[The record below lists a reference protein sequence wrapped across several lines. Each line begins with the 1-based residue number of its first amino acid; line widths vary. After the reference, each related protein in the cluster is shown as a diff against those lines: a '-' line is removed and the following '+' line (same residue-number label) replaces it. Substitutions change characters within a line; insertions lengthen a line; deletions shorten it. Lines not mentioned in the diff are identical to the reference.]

1 VRYQNSEEK
10 WRPAIQVLR
19 VQVLVG
25 IHRKSGLIAVGLS
38 SHGEGNKMKTKTNLK
53 YASEDELLLIDG
65 AEEFEPRSSNSDIEL
80 EIKADKDSS
89 RAEDTVTSY
98 LKAIGRYPLLT
109 GAQEIEFMRAAKKG
123 SEEARKKLINS
134 NLRLVVSIARK
145 FANRG
150 MTLSDLIQEGN
161 LGLMRAIEKFDP
173 ELGYRF
179 STYATWW
186 IRQAITRGIADKSRM
201 IRLPGHMNELLSR
214 SRKNVRVLS
223 EKLGRLPTIDELA
236 VATSVDKGKLN
247 QALESSRGLLSLDA
261 STGQDFDSTFGDMI
275 ADEQAT
281 PPADLVSSEFLT
293 RDLNE
298 ALNILTSHEQSVIRL
313 RFGLGKDIPMS
324 MSETAVTLGIT
335 RERAKQLETRALR
348 KLRRNTKLLPL
359 KDYLA

>member
-1 VRYQNSEEK
+1 
-10 WRPAIQVLR
+10 
-19 VQVLVG
+19 
-25 IHRKSGLIAVGLS
+25 
-38 SHGEGNKMKTKTNLK
+38 MKTNKKLK
-53 YASEDELLLIDG
+53 YASDDEMLLIDG
-65 AEEFEPRSSNSDIEL
+65 GAGDEDLRDSDLDLEL
-80 EIKADKDSS
+80 ETKDDNESY

-98 LKAIGRYPLLT
+98 LRAIGRYPLLT
-109 GAQEIEFMRAAKKG
+109 GAQEIELVRALKQG
-123 SEEARKKLINS
+123 SVAARNKLINS

-161 LGLMRAIEKFDP
+161 FGLMKAIERFDP

-186 IRQAITRGIADKSRM
+186 IRQSITRGIADKSRI

-214 SRKNVRVLS
+214 SRKNVRLLS
-223 EKLGRLPTIDELA
+223 ERLGRLPTIDELA
-236 VATSVDKGKLN
+236 AATSVDKEKLN
-247 QALESSRGLLSLDA
+247 QALDGSRVLLSLDA
-261 STGQDFDSTFGDMI
+261 PAGTDFDSTFGDML

-281 PPADLVSSEFLT
+281 PPADLVSSEFLS
-293 RDLNE
+293 RDLDE
-298 ALNILTSHEQSVIRL
+298 ALKILTNYERAVVES
-313 RFGLGKDIPMS
+313 RFGLGKDRPMS
-324 MSETAVTLGIT
+324 MAETALAIGIS

>member
-1 VRYQNSEEK
+1 MKTNTKLNYDDDMLLIEGGDGSEDFQSAGSDDIEVEIKEEK
-10 WRPAIQVLR
+10 
-19 VQVLVG
+19 
-25 IHRKSGLIAVGLS
+25 
-38 SHGEGNKMKTKTNLK
+38 
-53 YASEDELLLIDG
+53 
-65 AEEFEPRSSNSDIEL
+65 
-80 EIKADKDSS
+80 DSY

-109 GAQEIEFMRAAKKG
+109 GAQEIELMRAAKLG
-123 SEEARKKLINS
+123 GVEAREKLINS

-214 SRKNVRVLS
+214 SRKECSCTEREAWS
-223 EKLGRLPTIDELA
+223 LGRLQTIDELA
-236 VATSVDKGKLN
+236 AATSVDKSKLN
-247 QALESSRGLLSLDA
+247 QALEGSRGLLSLDA
-261 STGQDFDSTFGDMI
+261 PTGTDFDSTFGDML
-275 ADEQAT
+275 ADEHAT
-281 PPADLVSSEFLT
+281 APADLVSSEFLS
-293 RDLNE
+293 RDLSE
-298 ALNILTSHEQSVIRL
+298 ALKILTIHEQAVIEF
-313 RFGLGKDIPMS
+313 RFGLGKDRAMS
-324 MSETAVTLGIT
+324 MAETALALGVT

>member
-1 VRYQNSEEK
+1 
-10 WRPAIQVLR
+10 
-19 VQVLVG
+19 
-25 IHRKSGLIAVGLS
+25 
-38 SHGEGNKMKTKTNLK
+38 MKTKTNLN
-53 YASEDELLLIDG
+53 YASDEDMLLIDG
-65 AEEFEPRSSNSDIEL
+65 TEDFESRNSNADIEM
-80 EIKADKDSS
+80 EIKPDKDSS

-109 GAQEIEFMRAAKKG
+109 GAQEIELMRAAKKG

-261 STGQDFDSTFGDMI
+261 STGQDFDSTFGDML

-281 PPADLVSSEFLT
+281 PPSDLVSSEFLT

-298 ALNILTSHEQSVIRL
+298 ALNILTPHEQSVIRL
-313 RFGLGKDIPMS
+313 RFGLGKDRPMS
-324 MSETAVTLGIT
+324 MTETAMSLSIT

>member
-1 VRYQNSEEK
+1 
-10 WRPAIQVLR
+10 
-19 VQVLVG
+19 
-25 IHRKSGLIAVGLS
+25 
-38 SHGEGNKMKTKTNLK
+38 MKKTNLNFVT
-53 YASEDELLLIDG
+53 DDDMLLIDG
-65 AEEFEPRSSNSDIEL
+65 VGHEDESSRAELDL
-80 EIKADKDSS
+80 DGKDEKEERDTS

-109 GAQEIEFMRAAKKG
+109 GAQEIELMRAAKKG
-123 SEEARKKLINS
+123 SAEARTKLINS

-145 FANRG
+145 FTNRG

-186 IRQAITRGIADKSRM
+186 IRQAITRGIADKSRL

-223 EKLGRLPTIDELA
+223 ESLGRLPTIDELA
-236 VATSVDKGKLN
+236 KATSVDKNKLN

-261 STGQDFDSTFGDMI
+261 TTGQEFDSTFGDML
-275 ADEQAT
+275 ADENST
-281 PPADLVSSEFLT
+281 PPAELVSSQFLS
-293 RDLNE
+293 RDVDDVLKT
-298 ALNILTSHEQSVIRL
+298 LTPHERAVIQL
-313 RFGLGKDIPMS
+313 RFGIGTNSAKS
-324 MSETAVTLGIT
+324 MAETALAIGVT

-348 KLRRNTKLLPL
+348 KLRRNSKVLPL

>member
-1 VRYQNSEEK
+1 
-10 WRPAIQVLR
+10 
-19 VQVLVG
+19 
-25 IHRKSGLIAVGLS
+25 
-38 SHGEGNKMKTKTNLK
+38 M
-53 YASEDELLLIDG
+53 LLIEGGD
-65 AEEFEPRSSNSDIEL
+65 FEHRGSASDVEL
-80 EIKADKDSS
+80 ESKEEKDSS
-89 RAEDTVTSY
+89 RTEDTVTSY
-98 LKAIGRYPLLT
+98 LRAIGRYSLLT
-109 GAQEIEFMRAAKKG
+109 GAQEIELMRALQKG
-123 SEEARKKLINS
+123 SSEARTKLINS
-134 NLRLVVSIARK
+134 NLRLVVSIARR

-223 EKLGRLPTIDELA
+223 ERLGRLPTIDELA

-261 STGQDFDSTFGDMI
+261 ATGQDFDSTFGDML

-281 PPADLVSSEFLT
+281 PPAELVSCEFLS
-293 RDLNE
+293 RDVDE
-298 ALNILTSHEQSVIRL
+298 ALKILTIHERGVIQH
-313 RFGLGKDIPMS
+313 RFGLRTNGPMS
-324 MSETAVTLGIT
+324 MVETALALGIT

-348 KLRRNTKLLPL
+348 KLRRNSKVLPL

>member
-1 VRYQNSEEK
+1 
-10 WRPAIQVLR
+10 
-19 VQVLVG
+19 
-25 IHRKSGLIAVGLS
+25 
-38 SHGEGNKMKTKTNLK
+38 MKTKTNLN
-53 YASEDELLLIDG
+53 YSSEDDMLLIDG
-65 AEEFEPRSSNSDIEL
+65 ADDFESPGSNSDIEL

-109 GAQEIEFMRAAKKG
+109 GAQEIELMRAAKKG

-161 LGLMRAIEKFDP
+161 LGLMRAIVKFDP

-214 SRKNVRVLS
+214 SRKNVRTLS
-223 EKLGRLPTIDELA
+223 EKLGRSPTIDELA
-236 VATSVDKGKLN
+236 AATSVDKGKLN

-261 STGQDFDSTFGDMI
+261 STGQDFDSTFGDML

-298 ALNILTSHEQSVIRL
+298 ALNILTPHEQSVIRL
-313 RFGLGKDIPMS
+313 RFGLGKDRPMS
-324 MSETAVTLGIT
+324 MAETAISLGIT

>member
-1 VRYQNSEEK
+1 
-10 WRPAIQVLR
+10 
-19 VQVLVG
+19 
-25 IHRKSGLIAVGLS
+25 
-38 SHGEGNKMKTKTNLK
+38 
-53 YASEDELLLIDG
+53 
-65 AEEFEPRSSNSDIEL
+65 
-80 EIKADKDSS
+80 
-89 RAEDTVTSY
+89 
-98 LKAIGRYPLLT
+98 
-109 GAQEIEFMRAAKKG
+109 
-123 SEEARKKLINS
+123 
-134 NLRLVVSIARK
+134 
-145 FANRG
+145 

-261 STGQDFDSTFGDMI
+261 STGQDFDSTFGDML

-324 MSETAVTLGIT
+324 MSETAVALGIT